1 MINIIKIDIKKLY
14 IHVMAIFA
22 LKLLFLDRM
31 AFDDAETSLLAIN
44 FINCFETSNKLVMT
58 ILRIR

>member
-14 IHVMAIFA
+14 IHVMTIFA

>member
-1 MINIIKIDIKKLY
+1 MT
-14 IHVMAIFA
+14 IFA